1 MPTSNGGKFTGMT
14 RQLVRP
20 RHGKWIGG
28 VCAGL
33 ADRFGLPR
41 FLVRLG
47 FVIFGLV
54 GIGELVY
61 IALWIVI
68 PKA

>member
-1 MPTSNGGKFTGMT
+1 MAST
-14 RQLVRP
+14 LVRP
-20 RHGKWIGG
+20 RDGKLIAG
-28 VCAGL
+28 VCASL
-33 ADRFGLPR
+33 ANRFGISKT
-41 FLVRLG
+41 LVRLG

-54 GIGELVY
+54 GIGELAY

>member
-1 MPTSNGGKFTGMT
+1 MNS
-14 RQLVRP
+14 QLVRP
-20 RHGKWIGG
+20 RQGRWIGG

-33 ADRFGLPR
+33 ADRFGLSR

-54 GIGELVY
+54 GVGELVY

-68 PKA
+68 PKAPTAGI

>member
-1 MPTSNGGKFTGMT
+1 MT
-14 RQLVRP
+14 PPLVRP

-33 ADRFGLPR
+33 ADRFGIPR
-41 FLVRLG
+41 SLVRIG

-61 IALWIVI
+61 IALWIII

>member
-1 MPTSNGGKFTGMT
+1 MDMT
-14 RQLVRP
+14 AQLVRP
-20 RHGKWIGG
+20 GHGKWIGG

-33 ADRFGLPR
+33 ADRLGLPR

-47 FVIFGLV
+47 FVIFGLFGV
-54 GIGELVY
+54 GEIVY
-61 IALWIVI
+61 IALWIII